1 MLCEAS
7 FTLGVDVLAVICDF
21 EYLFYVFEIIFPT
34 DWNSVSLLGYFIP
47 SISQMLN

>member
-21 EYLFYVFEIIFPT
+21 ENLFYVSEI
-34 DWNSVSLLGYFIP
+34 SE
-47 SISQMLN
+47 